1 MPDDTTTSGDIEIES
16 VDGAN
21 SETPTSAISIATT
34 KVLEEATATLLE
46 DVINGRQY
54 GFDEEAHEENVA
66 ELKAAHDDLRGARQT
81 AEKHTD
87 AD

>member
-1 MPDDTTTSGDIEIES
+1 MPDDTTSSGEIEIDSCDGAS
-16 VDGAN
+16 VDTHTN
-21 SETPTSAISIATT
+21 AISPATAE
-34 KVLEEATATLLE
+34 VLEEATATLLE
-46 DVINGRQY
+46 DIINGRQY